1 MFAQLMKPPKS
12 ATKPVPVRQRTIK
25 QQTPYYAFHLP
36 DSQHT
41 AVTGLRGGLCIQDLS
56 RHLPMRA
63 EHTPES
69 DGLVI
74 QAKLY
79 IDGRDPISPF
89 SKKLNDFFNI
99 VIVPWLNENGYKSY
113 GIMKQLRDFVSEDR
127 YFDDDGT
134 FLEQFAEYLQSQTRT
149 VRGGGSVPV
158 LRPFSIGGL
167 SRPAWPKELK
177 EQLQAKAR
185 IQEGGNIRH
194 VVRNNTLKKSLQ
206 IFHQQ
211 NGDAAMFQLAEQLGV
226 IGENT
231 MAFDA
236 CARMLYKKLYLNID
250 NLWIGDGLVNQMIGF
265 LATPLSEYGLDIVG
279 DRSVFEAD
287 TLYTILVNSTQAVRG
302 RHETKGQLID
312 EIMRVI
318 LDYADGLMK
327 VYSNEA
333 DFNHQMGL
341 FLDDIGLNLG
351 FDLIDD
357 LSDNI
362 PERQERLLEAET
374 RLQQYILTE
383 GQQGD
388 LPDIFSVFLNLNREQ
403 AGESDGEEALETE
416 TEEEEIQ
423 EAPPEVYRAI
433 EYDTREF
440 ELIRQ
445 NNCLIYA
452 IANALGIQVEDYQ
465 ITNIRILLN
474 DLGYANLGDML
485 DAADDNVRYI
495 ILLLLNVDYS
505 NYTFRILNRVR
516 NQFDTFPPSG
526 GGRGQF
532 IDLIYTGDHFYA
544 A

>member
-1 MFAQLMKPPKS
+1 
-12 ATKPVPVRQRTIK
+12 
-25 QQTPYYAFHLP
+25 
-36 DSQHT
+36 
-41 AVTGLRGGLCIQDLS
+41 
-56 RHLPMRA
+56 MRA

-357 LSDNI
+357 RSDNTQN
-362 PERQERLLEAET
+362 RQSRLLNAERL
-374 RLQQYILTE
+374 LQQYIITE

-388 LPDIFSVFLNLNREQ
+388 LTAIFAEFLNINKELDSS
-403 AGESDGEEALETE
+403 SDGEEETITGTRME
-416 TEEEEIQ
+416 TEEEGIPAAPS
-423 EAPPEVYRAI
+423 EAYKKI
-433 EYDTREF
+433 EYNTREF
-440 ELIRQ
+440 ELIQQ
-445 NNCLIYA
+445 NNCLIRA
-452 IANALGIQVEDYQ
+452 IAKALNIYVQDYQ
-465 ITNIRILLN
+465 IINIRTLLN
-474 DLGYANLGDML
+474 DQGYANVGDML
-485 DAADDNVRYI
+485 DVSDDTVRNT
-495 ILLLLNVDYS
+495 ILLFLNVDYS
-505 NYTFRILNRVR
+505 NYTFRIF
-516 NQFDTFPPSG
+516 NQAKNQYYTFPLSG
-526 GGRGQF
+526 GGAKY
-532 IDLIYTGDHFYA
+532 INLIYTGNHFISYEPPTGRQTV
-544 A
+544 

>member
-1 MFAQLMKPPKS
+1 MITLA
-12 ATKPVPVRQRTIK
+12 
-25 QQTPYYAFHLP
+25 
-36 DSQHT
+36 
-41 AVTGLRGGLCIQDLS
+41 
-56 RHLPMRA
+56 
-63 EHTPES
+63 
-69 DGLVI
+69 
-74 QAKLY
+74 
-79 IDGRDPISPF
+79 GR
-89 SKKLNDFFNI
+89 
-99 VIVPWLNENGYKSY
+99 
-113 GIMKQLRDFVSEDR
+113 
-127 YFDDDGT
+127 
-134 FLEQFAEYLQSQTRT
+134 
-149 VRGGGSVPV
+149 
-158 LRPFSIGGL
+158 
-167 SRPAWPKELK
+167 
-177 EQLQAKAR
+177 
-185 IQEGGNIRH
+185 
-194 VVRNNTLKKSLQ
+194 
-206 IFHQQ
+206 
-211 NGDAAMFQLAEQLGV
+211 LGV
-226 IGENT
+226 NT
-231 MAFDA
+231 QNSLAFDA
-236 CARMLYKKLYLNID
+236 CIRALYKMLYLNID

-265 LATPLSEYGLDIVG
+265 LATPLSEYGQALARKEIVFNKDG
-279 DRSVFEAD
+279 
-287 TLYTILVNSTQAVRG
+287 LYRILMDCTRMVRG
-302 RHETKGQLID
+302 RREKKMQIIN
-312 EIMRVI
+312 EIGKAI
-318 LDYADGLMK
+318 LDYAGELKKAYPNDT
-327 VYSNEA
+327 
-333 DFNHQMGL
+333 DFYRQMGI
-341 FLDDIGLNLG
+341 FLDDVGLNLG

>member
-383 GQQGD
+383 GQQGG

>member
-1 MFAQLMKPPKS
+1 M
-12 ATKPVPVRQRTIK
+12 
-25 QQTPYYAFHLP
+25 
-36 DSQHT
+36 
-41 AVTGLRGGLCIQDLS
+41 
-56 RHLPMRA
+56 
-63 EHTPES
+63 
-69 DGLVI
+69 
-74 QAKLY
+74 
-79 IDGRDPISPF
+79 
-89 SKKLNDFFNI
+89 
-99 VIVPWLNENGYKSY
+99 
-113 GIMKQLRDFVSEDR
+113 
-127 YFDDDGT
+127 
-134 FLEQFAEYLQSQTRT
+134 
-149 VRGGGSVPV
+149 
-158 LRPFSIGGL
+158 
-167 SRPAWPKELK
+167 
-177 EQLQAKAR
+177 
-185 IQEGGNIRH
+185 
-194 VVRNNTLKKSLQ
+194 
-206 IFHQQ
+206 
-211 NGDAAMFQLAEQLGV
+211 
-226 IGENT
+226 
-231 MAFDA
+231 
-236 CARMLYKKLYLNID
+236 
-250 NLWIGDGLVNQMIGF
+250 
-265 LATPLSEYGLDIVG
+265 
-279 DRSVFEAD
+279 
-287 TLYTILVNSTQAVRG
+287 
-302 RHETKGQLID
+302 
-312 EIMRVI
+312 
-318 LDYADGLMK
+318 
-327 VYSNEA
+327 
-333 DFNHQMGL
+333 
-341 FLDDIGLNLG
+341 
-351 FDLIDD
+351 
-357 LSDNI
+357 
-362 PERQERLLEAET
+362 
-374 RLQQYILTE
+374 TE